1 MFSQP
6 HRSAIGQPHAMP
18 GRWRKPYAAVGMMR
32 ALHSAIGLPNK
43 STSALWPLLL
53 LMPEE
58 VRRSLIYAFL
68 GYVVALL
75 DELISERETDPA
87 MRP

>member
-1 MFSQP
+1 
-6 HRSAIGQPHAMP
+6 
-18 GRWRKPYAAVGMMR
+18 
-32 ALHSAIGLPNK
+32 
-43 STSALWPLLL
+43 
-53 LMPEE
+53 MPEE

-87 MRP
+87 KPP